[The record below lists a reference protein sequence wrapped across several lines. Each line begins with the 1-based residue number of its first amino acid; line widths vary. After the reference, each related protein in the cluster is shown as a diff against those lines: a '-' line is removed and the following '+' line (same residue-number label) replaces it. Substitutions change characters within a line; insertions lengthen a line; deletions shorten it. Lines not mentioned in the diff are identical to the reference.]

1 MSRKNRET
9 MKQSIEG
16 PWRIASHN
24 PMEKCPLD
32 KCIGSVKQFKGCNTP
47 IPFYTCTSPNCDF
60 ATWAIW
66 SDSVERRN
74 KVKELNKSDFKSFY
88 RRMNEQQI
96 KGIWKKKEEY
106 WAYVLKT
113 DQEKYPFYYVG
124 ATSHHPR
131 YRLLQHSI
139 PEHQYNSGTLMKVL
153 RKGRKSQLISKPS
166 PWLIKIVGP
175 FKSNLESLYAESI
188 LHMAFEKQ
196 YGKDYVLGDVTEK
209 IAQWEELEHE
219 PPREVRKHLIES
231 EKRILG
237 ARLGKIF

>member
-1 MSRKNRET
+1 MNKSK
-9 MKQSIEG
+9 EG
-16 PWRIASHN
+16 PWRIATHN

-47 IPFYTCTSPNCDF
+47 IPFYTCTNPKCDF

-88 RRMNEQQI
+88 RRMNEQPI
-96 KGIWKKKEEY
+96 KGIWIKKEEY

-113 DQEKYPFYYVG
+113 DQEKYPFYYIG

-139 PEHQYNSGTLMKVL
+139 PEHQYNSDALMKVL
-153 RKGRKSQLISKPS
+153 KKKGRNGKIISRCS
-166 PWLIKIVGP
+166 PWLIRIIGP
-175 FKSNLESLYAESI
+175 FKTRLESLYAESI
-188 LHMAFEKQ
+188 LHMAYEKQ
-196 YGKDYVLGDVTEK
+196 YGNNYVFGDFTKK
-209 IAQWEELEHE
+209 IMPWDELKHK
-219 PPREVRKHLIES
+219 PPKEVREHLIES